1 MLVYKN
7 LELMKKSCTILFLL
21 LSTIIYGQEDIQ
33 EILKQDVCECFGK
46 KTEQS
51 LSSSNSYVL
60 ELCLLGKIK
69 NYSEEFQNILK
80 EEHFIEISK
89 RRGQDYEINLKNLG
103 LFIAGHLEY
112 FIQEC
117 DVYYLYSS
125 ASRIHELKI
134 RAGTYRFKKKMH
146 PKKKKESEPKSFYE
160 TGMNY
165 LAIGEYE
172 KAKQDFYKC
181 LNKDPD
187 DEQAIYGLGWACE
200 LNEEFGVAI
209 GWYKELT
216 KKGNRYEAAKALEIT
231 KRKVKDIQSFE
242 SLESLNQLI
251 NIKSASIS
259 KEKNLIPEGNSVPV
273 IRGCEGLTDQN
284 EIKKCMSDVIKKHVN
299 QNFNGD
305 MVINNSNLK
314 SGLHTI
320 YTAFKIS
327 KGGKITDIKVLFNDP
342 FAIYE
347 TKRVLNSLPP
357 IVKPA
362 KSANGTPIEV
372 YYSLPI
378 KFLISK

>member
-1 MLVYKN
+1 
-7 LELMKKSCTILFLL
+7 MKKSCTILFLL
-21 LSTIIYGQEDIQ
+21 LSAIIYGQEDIQ
-33 EILKQDVCECFGK
+33 EVLKQDVCECFGK

-51 LSSSNSYVL
+51 LNSSDSYVL
-60 ELCLLGKIK
+60 KLCLLAKIK

-80 EEHFIEISK
+80 EEHFIEIST

-146 PKKKKESEPKSFYE
+146 PKKKKESKPKSFYE

-187 DEQAIYGLGWACE
+187 DEQAIYGLGWTCE

-347 TKRVLNSLPP
+347 AKRVLNSLPP
-357 IVKPA
+357 IIQPA
-362 KSANGTPIEV
+362 KSANGTPVEV